1 MKFFFYIVGL
11 ILFLIFSTTI
21 YLSTIGIETS
31 KFNNLIVNEVKK
43 KEPKIDIKLDK
54 IKIKF
59 DIQKFQLYLS
69 TLNPDVKYQKTIIPL
84 KEVNIYSNIFTILL
98 SKPEIN
104 KIVFNIGS
112 FNLKNIQT
120 IAVRIKPSNLKTYV
134 LNNLYAGKIERLLV
148 DLKLNN
154 ESKIVDYKVNGR
166 VKKISIKLPDNHLIK
181 NTSFNFISDK
191 KLTLINS
198 ITANYK
204 GILITNGSI
213 DLKNKENIE
222 IEGKFN
228 SNFKFTEEETKKL
241 FEEKT
246 FNFLNKNKL
255 KFEGNLL
262 HNFNLKIDKNYKI
275 IDYDYNSSGDITDAQ
290 IILKKGFKSQFIK
303 KPIKK
308 ISFIKTKLKIN
319 INKKKKNFLV
329 FESFYKTG
337 DSDYKQ
343 IKITNNLN
351 KKKQNYLIDVNLTEN
366 IFLELINFKT
376 NNKKKAN
383 IKSEFNIENNNINFK
398 YIIFTEDKNAI
409 SVNGLK
415 INSKSEIEKISNID
429 IKTFNKNKE
438 NNNFKINFKKKI
450 FIVGEKYDSTYL
462 LKVLSSD
469 TKKNFLKN
477 FSKDVNIKLKNLIT
491 KSLIPLDN
499 FNLIGRIEKGKFI
512 KASSKS
518 EFSKNKYLDISL
530 KEQLNKKK
538 KLEVYSDL
546 PQALLADYKFFDGLK
561 GGKLLY
567 NSIIDDEGSTS
578 KIIVENFKLLKAPA
592 FATLLTL
599 ADLGGIADILS
610 GEGMSF
616 EILEINLKEDKNT
629 ITVDEILALG
639 SSVSLHMSGYIEKK
653 SGLISLSGT
662 LVPAKSLNSLISK
675 IPIVGGILVGKKIGE
690 GVFGVS
696 FKMKGLPD
704 NIKTFV
710 NPVKTLTPRFITR
723 ILEKKKKKQ

>member
-1 MKFFFYIVGL
+1 MKFFFYTVGL

-166 VKKISIKLPDNHLIK
+166 VKKISIKLPGNHLIK

-198 ITANYK
+198 ISANYK

-329 FESFYKTG
+329 LESFYKTG

-696 FKMKGLPD
+696 FKMKGLPG